1 MEERRL
7 PFLSFSMDKHKRSQW
22 TNTSEVNFVFGKKVH
37 FFLASTYFLFTFAK
51 RNNSSTVKQSTIQQL
66 NIIAMGKF
74 MQEFKEFAM
83 KGNVMDM
90 AVGVVI
96 GGAFGKIVSSLV
108 ADIIMPLIGAITGGL
123 NFTDWKWVIRE
134 AVMDGETVVKPEL
147 CMTWGNFLQ
156 VIFDF
161 IIIALSIF
169 LVIKGINKMKR
180 EPEPE
185 PEAPAAPAGPTQEE
199 LLTEIRDL
207 LKNK

>member
-1 MEERRL
+1 
-7 PFLSFSMDKHKRSQW
+7 
-22 TNTSEVNFVFGKKVH
+22 
-37 FFLASTYFLFTFAK
+37 
-51 RNNSSTVKQSTIQQL
+51 
-66 NIIAMGKF
+66 MGKF

-108 ADIIMPLIGAITGGL
+108 SDIIMPLIGAITGGL

-134 AVMDGETVVKPEL
+134 AVMEGETVVKPEL

-180 EPEPE
+180 ETEPE

-199 LLTEIRDL
+199 LLAEIRDL